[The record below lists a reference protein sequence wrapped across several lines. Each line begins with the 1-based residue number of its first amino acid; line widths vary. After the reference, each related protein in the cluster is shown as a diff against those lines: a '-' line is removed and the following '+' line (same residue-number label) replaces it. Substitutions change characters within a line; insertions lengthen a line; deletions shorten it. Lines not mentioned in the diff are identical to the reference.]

1 MLCFFA
7 KLSVLFIIII
17 VLSVIMLSVVA
28 PRTGLLK
35 FVSLSQNC
43 YAAILQS
50 LKLGTNKLAYRPSDD
65 EEKLFLNIET
75 RSFADLLVKGD
86 GLIGA
91 RDKSGKPKHA
101 SVMVSSISFHFIFI
115 SPLSYPILF
124 WH

>member
-7 KLSVLFIIII
+7 KLSVLFIIIII

-35 FVSLSQNC
+35 FVSPSQNC

-50 LKLGTNKLAYRPSDD
+50 LKLGTNKLSYRLDD

-101 SVMVSSISFHFIFI
+101 SVMVSSIFFH
-115 SPLSYPILF
+115 
-124 WH
+124 